1 MSRCRKC
8 EPVPEEVRGVAD
20 LLGKRW
26 QLAILYAAHLGA
38 VRFGEFADSVGG
50 VSARMLTERLR
61 ELEEAGL
68 MEREVIPTSP
78 PQVEYRLTERGKKL
92 GPVLEAMQQYAV
104 EVTVEIEVEVEV
116 EVHVE
121 DGSAARPERRTA

>member
-38 VRFGEFADSVGG
+38 VRFGEFSDSVGG

-68 MEREVIPTSP
+68 MERHVIPASP
-78 PQVEYRLTERGKKL
+78 PQVEYRLTEQGQRL
-92 GPVLEAMQQYAV
+92 GPMLEAMQTYAV
-104 EVTVEIEVEVEV
+104 ECTIEIEVEVEV
-116 EVHVE
+116 EVQVQVRQ
-121 DGSAARPERRTA
+121 DPASG

>member
-8 EPVPEEVRGVAD
+8 QPVPEEVRGVAD

-38 VRFGEFADSVGG
+38 VRFGEFQESIGSI
-50 VSARMLTERLR
+50 SARMLAERLR

-78 PQVEYRLTERGKKL
+78 PQVEYRLTPQGQKL
-92 GPVLEAMQQYAV
+92 GPVLEAMQVYAV
-104 EVTVEIEVEVEV
+104 EVTLEVEVEV
-116 EVHVE
+116 EVQLHV
-121 DGSAARPERRTA
+121 DGGQSG

>member
-8 EPVPEEVRGVAD
+8 EPVPEEVRSVAD

-38 VRFGEFADSVGG
+38 VRFGEFSESVGG

-68 MEREVIPTSP
+68 MERVVIPTSP
-78 PQVEYRLTERGKKL
+78 PQVEYRLTEQGQRL
-92 GPVLEAMQQYAV
+92 APVLEAMQVYA
-104 EVTVEIEVEVEV
+104 ECTIEIEVEVEV
-116 EVHVE
+116 EIHHE
-121 DGSAARPERRTA
+121 APAAAPADERRSA

>member
-26 QLAILYAAHLGA
+26 QLAILFAAHVGA
-38 VRFGEFADSVGG
+38 VRFGEFQESIGSI
-50 VSARMLTERLR
+50 SARMLTERLR

-68 MEREVIPTSP
+68 IEREVIPTSP
-78 PQVEYRLTERGKKL
+78 PQVEYRLTEQGLKL
-92 GPVLEAMQQYAV
+92 GPVLEAMQVFAV
-104 EVTVEIEVEVEV
+104 EVTVEIEVQ
-116 EVHVE
+116 VHVE
-121 DGSAARPERRTA
+121 TAE

>member
-1 MSRCRKC
+1 M
-8 EPVPEEVRGVAD
+8 AD

-38 VRFGEFADSVGG
+38 VRFGEFQESVGG

-61 ELEEAGL
+61 ELEDAGL

-78 PQVEYRLTERGKKL
+78 PQVEYRLTEQGQKL
-92 GPVLEAMQQYAV
+92 GPVLEAMQTFAV

-116 EVHVE
+116 EVHL
-121 DGSAARPERRTA
+121 DPAAAQAAQAREPERKTA